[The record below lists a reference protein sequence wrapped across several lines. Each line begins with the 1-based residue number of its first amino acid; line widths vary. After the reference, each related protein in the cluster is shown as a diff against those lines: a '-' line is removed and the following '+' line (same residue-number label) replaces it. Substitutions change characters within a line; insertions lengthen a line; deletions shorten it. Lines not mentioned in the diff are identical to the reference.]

1 MHSPV
6 RSESD
11 VFRGV
16 VIVGAGA
23 LLVGDSR
30 RAHRRGLGGARR
42 RGADRRRPGA
52 ALDPGPRLAAR
63 AGRGRRS
70 GERRAPH
77 PGRRQRDDRGP
88 GAAVGDQ
95 RPLEERGHTELLLVC
110 PALAGSRLQHL
121 ASDIDDARREAES
134 RLHRSLAALRDAGF
148 SASGRVGDED
158 PLAAAKDALASF
170 GADEVIIST
179 HPPARSRW
187 LERGVVEQIR
197 RDVSLPITHV
207 VVEHAPGGRDDGA
220 VAQTA

>member
-23 LLVGDSR
+23 LLVVILAALTDAGWAALAAAVLIGAGLALLWTRARGSLPERAAVAEREDD
-30 RAHRRGLGGARR
+30 AHRVLVLANETIEG
-42 RGADRRRPGA
+42 P
-52 ALDPGPRLAAR
+52 ALLSEIRVR
-63 AGRGRRS
+63 C
-70 GERRAPH
+70 
-77 PGRRQRDDRGP
+77 
-88 GAAVGDQ
+88 
-95 RPLEERGHTELLLVC
+95 EERGHTELLLVC

-220 VAQTA
+220 VARTA